1 MFDLALKAK
10 IPIIGVQ
17 TDDLLNVRAI
27 LQSIAQRPLLPLPT
41 ARSQVLVD
49 SYLYWTDDIETVTVD
64 NYRKLAEAGAQA
76 VVINPSKQSSLI
88 FDAGELPTPEV
99 FLRDYLS
106 SFVSSEDLTPL
117 VNMLRGLSLKS
128 AGEVVQLTMARTG
141 SVLPADI
148 RRTRMMMNAAI
159 PGLTTLETDY
169 DFYVM
174 PHELQAWLD
183 LNDKYFLNENT
194 PLKLMPRGV
203 LLSGHPGVGKSLAAR
218 VIAKHWNVPLFRL
231 DIATSLNRY
240 LGESETRITHALAMI
255 ERQAPCVL
263 LFDEVEKLFG
273 NENEEG
279 TTTRI
284 LSLILWWLQ
293 EHRSKIV
300 TIMTTNNLKAIP
312 RELYRPGRIDQVIKI
327 AMLTIPEAKLFAL
340 RVYESVLG
348 TKPGLDHQKAMREAI
363 EALHRVRLSHSATA
377 EIVYKLIKAKSWIEL
392 DILKE
397 LMLTN

>member
-1 MFDLALKAK
+1 
-10 IPIIGVQ
+10 
-17 TDDLLNVRAI
+17 
-27 LQSIAQRPLLPLPT
+27 
-41 ARSQVLVD
+41 
-49 SYLYWTDDIETVTVD
+49 
-64 NYRKLAEAGAQA
+64 
-76 VVINPSKQSSLI
+76 
-88 FDAGELPTPEV
+88 
-99 FLRDYLS
+99 
-106 SFVSSEDLTPL
+106 
-117 VNMLRGLSLKS
+117 
-128 AGEVVQLTMARTG
+128 
-141 SVLPADI
+141 
-148 RRTRMMMNAAI
+148 
-159 PGLTTLETDY
+159 
-169 DFYVM
+169 
-174 PHELQAWLD
+174 
-183 LNDKYFLNENT
+183 
-194 PLKLMPRGV
+194 
-203 LLSGHPGVGKSLAAR
+203 
-218 VIAKHWNVPLFRL
+218 
-231 DIATSLNRY
+231 
-240 LGESETRITHALAMI
+240 MI